1 MDLSSANAKGSFQE
15 LMQLDKAQLEVLL
28 SHCTDWK
35 QHGCDV
41 PQQTIQEAGLQCQ
54 QCMLQSQACQLLG
67 QSGNMLSYVLTRP
80 LKWLQRPRLSVTE
93 FLLARVLN
101 TLLADS
107 LC

>member
-1 MDLSSANAKGSFQE
+1 
-15 LMQLDKAQLEVLL
+15 
-28 SHCTDWK
+28 
-35 QHGCDV
+35 
-41 PQQTIQEAGLQCQ
+41 
-54 QCMLQSQACQLLG
+54 MLQSQACQLLG